1 MLKKRLDSV
10 AGAENGKG
18 SSRSWM
24 APDRGLLSSLVVI
37 VLLPAALAAQLAST
51 TTTTSPVPT
60 VYGSGYQLPLEFEG
74 ERTPVNEISV
84 SAGVSTFYD
93 DNVLGTNA
101 DRLSD
106 EAASFDARLGI
117 HRRTKRLTF
126 SLDYVPFFTL
136 YRQIS
141 QYDRTNQTANLN
153 LSYRLSARTLIG
165 LNETFG
171 YQNGI
176 YPALASG
183 PTLSGL
189 PSPIGLNGI
198 IVPYTIRTLTDVSG
212 VYLTFMKSRSTS
224 LTFTGGYS
232 QSKYGPGKQQNIG
245 LLLYNGQGFSGGMT
259 LQHYI
264 SAHTTLGILALHQ
277 DTTYQG
283 GLVFGSHQ
291 RTQIESLYFSGGS
304 ALSPSLTVSLF
315 GGPQYVRTL
324 GLVSMVDT
332 LSGHFQFSGGGS
344 VTKQVRKTALNL
356 AITRS
361 VTDGGGL
368 YTSVVNDRAIFSAR
382 RRLIGTWEGDL
393 HVGAAREDTSLF
405 QFVNGKID
413 GVIAG
418 VTVNRKLLTQG
429 LVFHVSYDTMH
440 QLSKGPLP
448 LVANFDRNQ
457 VSAGFDYQLKSLNLG
472 R

>member
-1 MLKKRLDSV
+1 MLKKSLDFV
-10 AGAENGKG
+10 AGDENGKG
-18 SSRSWM
+18 CSHAGIALDRS
-24 APDRGLLSSLVVI
+24 LLSSLAII

-51 TTTTSPVPT
+51 TTTTSPLPT

-74 ERTPVNEISV
+74 ERPPVNQISV

-93 DNVLGTNA
+93 DNVLGTNT
-101 DRLSD
+101 DRVSD

-117 HRRTKRLTF
+117 QRRTKRFTF
-126 SLDYVPFFTL
+126 NLDYVPFFTL
-136 YRQIS
+136 YREIS
-141 QYDRTNQTANLN
+141 EYDRTNQIANLN
-153 LSYRLSARTLIG
+153 LSYRLSQRTLLG

-176 YPALASG
+176 YPALAAG

-189 PSPIGLNGI
+189 PSPGGVNGI
-198 IVPYTIRTLTDVSG
+198 IIPYTIRTLTDVSG
-212 VYLTFMKSRSTS
+212 LSLTFMKSRRTS
-224 LTFTGGYS
+224 VILTGGYS

-245 LLLYNGQGFSGGMT
+245 LLLYNGQGFSGGLT

-264 SAHTTLGILALHQ
+264 SAHTSLGILALHQ

-283 GLVFGSHQ
+283 GLVLGSRQ
-291 RTQIESLYFSGGS
+291 RTQIESVYFSVGS
-304 ALSPSLTVSLF
+304 ALTPSVTVSLF
-315 GGPQYVRTL
+315 GGPQYVSTL
-324 GLVSMVDT
+324 GTVSPAAT

-344 VTKQVRKTALNL
+344 VTKEVRKTAMDLS
-356 AITRS
+356 ITRS

-368 YTSVVNDRAIFSAR
+368 YTSVVNDRAVFSAR
-382 RRLIGTWEGDL
+382 RRLIGSWEGDL
-393 HVGAAREDTSLF
+393 HIGAAREDTSLF

-413 GVIAG
+413 GLIAG
-418 VTVNRKLLTQG
+418 VTLNRKLFTQG

-440 QLSKGPLP
+440 QLSQGPIP

-457 VSAGFDYQLKSLNLG
+457 VAAGFDYQLKSLNLG